1 MIDFFLYNYK
11 KLKFFYLTIK
21 NIDKINSKIPDY
33 IFYSENKSYLKYSY
47 PFLKLLSEIYPNK
60 VYYISSDKDDKILDL
75 NIKNICI
82 GSGFLRQYFFKVIK
96 AKNFFLTTTD
106 LGNNLLKK
114 NKNVKNYIYYFHS
127 PVSTLK
133 QYMNGAFDNYDTIIC
148 NGDYQVNELKKSET
162 VRGTIKK
169 NFIKSGYLYFDYLK
183 ERINNNV
190 NSNEILIAPSWNINE
205 VNYMNRNLEE
215 LIEEILNR
223 DFNVRFRPHPE
234 NIKRSNEFINQL
246 KKKFYDKN
254 FILDESVE
262 NKYAMEKAKCL
273 ITDNSGIAIEY
284 LLLFRKP
291 ILYFDDIDKVHNK
304 EFDKY
309 NIKMIEDEVKDKFG
323 CKFGKKEIKNIH
335 SIINDSILNFKT
347 KEKQI
352 DEFINKNFYNF
363 GSTAKY
369 LKNYFSNY

>member
-1 MIDFFLYNYK
+1 MIDFFLHNYK
-11 KLKFFYLTIK
+11 KLKFFYSTIK

-106 LGNNLLKK
+106 LGNNILKK

-162 VRGTIKK
+162 IRGTIKK

-183 ERINNNV
+183 ERINKNV

-205 VNYMNRNLEE
+205 INYMNRNLEE
-215 LIEEILNR
+215 LIEEILSR
-223 DFNVRFRPHPE
+223 DFNVRFRHHPE
-234 NIKRSNEFINQL
+234 NIKRSNDFINQL
-246 KKKFYDKN
+246 KKKFYSKN

-309 NIKMIEDEVKDKFG
+309 NIKMIEDEVKDIFG
-323 CKFGKKEIKNIH
+323 YKFGKKEIKNIH
-335 SIINDSILNFKT
+335 SIINDSILNFKI